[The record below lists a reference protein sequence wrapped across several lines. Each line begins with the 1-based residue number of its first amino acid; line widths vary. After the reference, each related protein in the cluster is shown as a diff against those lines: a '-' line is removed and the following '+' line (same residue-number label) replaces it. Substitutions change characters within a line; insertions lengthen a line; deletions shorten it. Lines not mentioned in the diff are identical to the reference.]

1 MGLDPHGLRL
11 DSGLGIGTIRH
22 PVTLFLAKG
31 TRVIPPTSQI
41 RGTLQPARF
50 QVGLRKPEGIFS
62 ASMPAQVQRLGLSL
76 AQRTGPGSQNVD
88 TLRAAFTM
96 RERGEGA
103 EGAGLPPAFR
113 SDQEAL
119 RNALTTERVTRGDA
133 GSQCAAALLS
143 GCPTVPPAPVCTTG
157 RLLPSSATL
166 SKKGHHSSPGP
177 LTPQK
182 HKTHDRGKPAQL

>member
-1 MGLDPHGLRL
+1 
-11 DSGLGIGTIRH
+11 
-22 PVTLFLAKG
+22 
-31 TRVIPPTSQI
+31 
-41 RGTLQPARF
+41 
-50 QVGLRKPEGIFS
+50 
-62 ASMPAQVQRLGLSL
+62 MPAQVQRLGLSL

-133 GSQCAAALLS
+133 GTVRCCAALWLPH
-143 GCPTVPPAPVCTTG
+143 CPTRTRA
-157 RLLPSSATL
+157 RLGGSCLL
-166 SKKGHHSSPGP
+166 
-177 LTPQK
+177 
-182 HKTHDRGKPAQL
+182 AQL

>member
-143 GCPTVPPAPVCTTG
+143 GCPTVPPAPV
-157 RLLPSSATL
+157 
-166 SKKGHHSSPGP
+166 
-177 LTPQK
+177 
-182 HKTHDRGKPAQL
+182 HDWEAPAF